1 MKKSKNGFVLF
12 GLCVFAGAVAIT
24 FVDGSAVA
32 KLLQS
37 PMFWMVFLVVLF
49 LFIATAA
56 IHGALDS
63 IKYYVLK
70 RDGKLDELLAEEE
83 EAMADDWFAKM
94 WQKLQDAKP
103 IEKESE
109 IELDHEYDGIREL
122 DNNLPPWWLYG
133 FYLSI
138 VFAVIYL
145 VRFHITQT
153 APLQQEEYE
162 QAMAAA
168 DIQKAEY
175 LKDAA
180 NLVDET
186 NVVLLTEEPY
196 IKDGGAIF
204 KANCAVC
211 HAADGGGGVGP
222 NLTDKF
228 WIHGGDIT
236 SVFSIVK
243 YGVPA
248 KGMIPWKDQL
258 NPSQMQKVASYVLSL
273 QGTTPANPKEIQG
286 ELFIPS
292 LQEASD
298 STKGQADT
306 SNVANDKLTAM

>member
-12 GLCVFAGAVAIT
+12 GLFVFAGAAAIT
-24 FVDGSAVA
+24 FIDGDAASNV
-32 KLLQS
+32 LQS

-56 IHGALDS
+56 IHSALDS
-63 IKYYVLK
+63 IKYYVMK

-83 EAMADDWFAKM
+83 EAMADDWFAKT

-103 IEKESE
+103 IERESE
-109 IELDHEYDGIREL
+109 IEMDHEYDGIREL

-133 FYLSI
+133 FYLSMI
-138 VFAVIYL
+138 FAVIYL
-145 VRFHITQT
+145 VRFHITQS

-168 DIQKAEY
+168 DVQKAEY
-175 LKDAA
+175 LKTAA

-186 NVVLLTEEPY
+186 NVVMLTSEPFL
-196 IKDGGAIF
+196 KDGAAIF
-204 KANCAVC
+204 NANCAVC
-211 HAADGGGGVGP
+211 HAQDGGGGVGP
-222 NLTDKF
+222 NLTDAY
-228 WIHGGDIT
+228 WVHGGDIA
-236 SVFSIVK
+236 SVFSTVK

-258 NPSQMQKVASYVLSL
+258 NPNQMQKVASYVLSL

-286 ELFIPS
+286 ELYIPS
-292 LQEASD
+292 LKEVSDTTEAP
-298 STKGQADT
+298 ADT
-306 SNVANDKLTAM
+306 TAVENSKLTAS